1 MVDGNRRYKYDKKL
15 YKVSFKLSEE
25 DKRLLE
31 EGAKKAGMNISEYL
45 RNLVRGGGNV
55 DASFATDR
63 GNFIRQIT
71 GIATNV
77 NQIAKVVNTQ
87 GYGYARDIL
96 AVKARIEEIYDS
108 VKNGA
113 DFEKMAKKYS
123 EDKGSARHGKTIPD
137 TVDRT

>member
-1 MVDGNRRYKYDKKL
+1 MADGNRRYKSDKKL

-31 EGAKKAGMNISEYL
+31 DGAQKAGMNISEYL
-45 RNLVRGGGNV
+45 RNLVRGGGNM

-77 NQIAKVVNTQ
+77 SQIAKVVNTQ
-87 GYGYARDIL
+87 GYGYASDIL
-96 AVKARIEEIYDS
+96 S
-108 VKNGA
+108 VKQ
-113 DFEKMAKKYS
+113 DLEDVKMLTQEVLTVWQSLRYS
-123 EDKGSARHGKTIPD
+123 A
-137 TVDRT
+137 